1 MKTLRI
7 VLPMLL
13 LGSGLAAAT
22 PRFYIT
28 GQVGGFNADAGSTS
42 RSIYVAQEIK
52 SGTKS
57 FADFSLGM
65 EVSDWFSLEVGYVEF
80 DSFSSAVFRIR
91 PEFHTIRAAETWITH
106 DLQGF
111 RLTPVFRVFS
121 TDRFALKILGGVI
134 HPTGKLV
141 QRDRLVPGYRLPSRL
156 DDFGFH
162 GGVGASYDLSSRTTL
177 EGRITHYDFGKP
189 ELYRDD
195 ITSMNYS
202 LGLSWRF

>member
-1 MKTLRI
+1 
-7 VLPMLL
+7 MLL

-22 PRFYIT
+22 PRFYVT
-28 GQVGGFNADAGSTS
+28 GQVGRFNADAGSTP
-42 RSIYVAQEIK
+42 RSQTFVAQEIK

-65 EVSDWFSLEVGYVEF
+65 EFSRWFSLEVGYVEF
-80 DSFSSAVFRIR
+80 DSFSSAVFGI
-91 PEFHTIRAAETWITH
+91 PPGVHTIRGEENWITY
-106 DLQGF
+106 DLRGF

-141 QRDRLVPGYRLPSRL
+141 WRDRLLPGFRQPSRL

-189 ELYRDD
+189 EFYRED